1 MQVKV
6 KWSNHA
12 HEQRRNIIRLIAKE
26 QSRETATRW
35 NNDFRRTISVLPPY
49 PELGDAVPE
58 ECFFTLPTDYAHL
71 RQTHC
76 LPYRIIYEHVGE
88 EIHILAIMHNNMM
101 VRTRDT
107 YWN

>member
-1 MQVKV
+1 MKV
-6 KWSNHA
+6 KWSLHA
-12 HEQRRNIIRLIAKE
+12 HEQRKSIIRLIAQE

-35 NNDFRRTISVLPPY
+35 NSDFRRAVSILPPY

-58 ECFFTLPTDYAHL
+58 EAFFSLPPDYERL

-76 LPYRIIYEHVGE
+76 LPYRIIYEHVDD
-88 EIHILAIMHNNMM
+88 EIHILAIMHSSMM
-101 VRTRDT
+101 VRSRDT